1 MISKKIILLLTSIY
15 QIFNIASIKA
25 DDKTYTRIVSLNSLG
40 ADIVSKLNNKALVGI
55 PGSALLKKDKNFENK
70 AVISSGRMPPSI
82 EKIIELKP
90 DLVIG
95 SKGFHDKV
103 LNKLNELNIKTLKT
117 ETKSIQSLENLIE
130 KLSNNL
136 KKDKNILLNEIK
148 DCYKI
153 PLKTKGSAVVLAS
166 TKPLLSPNSQSW
178 AGSLLDQF
186 KFKNISKDFKTN
198 TEFKGYINLS
208 PEILIKN
215 KPSNLFI
222 INFPGM
228 SQNNSLIPQSLE
240 KIITNKKTKIHS
252 FDYYGLINP
261 GSLKTINNACRK
273 LSSI

>member
-1 MISKKIILLLTSIY
+1 M
-15 QIFNIASIKA
+15 
-25 DDKTYTRIVSLNSLG
+25 
-40 ADIVSKLNNKALVGI
+40 
-55 PGSALLKKDKNFENK
+55 
-70 AVISSGRMPPSI
+70 
-82 EKIIELKP
+82 
-90 DLVIG
+90 
-95 SKGFHDKV
+95 
-103 LNKLNELNIKTLKT
+103 
-117 ETKSIQSLENLIE
+117 
-130 KLSNNL
+130 
-136 KKDKNILLNEIK
+136 
-148 DCYKI
+148 
-153 PLKTKGSAVVLAS
+153 
-166 TKPLLSPNSQSW
+166 LSPNSQSW

-228 SQNNSLIPQSLE
+228 SQNDSLIPQSLE
-240 KIITNKKTKIHS
+240 KIITNKETKVYS